1 MIKKAVRAIRS
12 RMLQPSLSAVA
23 DVYSSVQRC
32 LVLEGKNAAQLIRT
46 LNTINHLS
54 DAEFRVYSQWGEDGI
69 LEWLIQR
76 IPISSDCFIEF
87 GVENYREANTRFLLI
102 NRNWKGLIMD
112 ASSEFMRTVRQD
124 EVYWRY
130 DLRAV
135 SAFVDRENINSL
147 IAKNGIAGN
156 IGVLSIDVDGND
168 YWIWEAI
175 EVVNPDI
182 VVCEYNGVFGDLH
195 PITIPYAAD
204 FYRTRAHSSNL
215 YFGAS
220 IGALSLLADRKGYEL
235 VGTNRA
241 GINAFFV
248 RRDLLPAISSCIAS
262 KSPFPSCVRESL
274 DENGRLT
281 FASGLE
287 RLELIADMPVVR
299 LDTQKTVK
307 LRELVP
313 LYSRGWLEMMHVRT
327 A

>member
-23 DVYSSVQRC
+23 DVQSFVQRC
-32 LVLEGKNAAQLIRT
+32 LDLEGKNAARLIRT
-46 LNTINHLS
+46 LNKINHLS
-54 DAEFRVYSQWGEDGI
+54 DVEFRVYSQWGEDGI

-76 IPISSDCFIEF
+76 ISISSDCFVEF
-87 GVENYREANTRFLLI
+87 GVENYREANTRFLLA
-102 NRNWKGLIMD
+102 NRNWRGLIMD
-112 ASSEFMRTVRQD
+112 ASPEFMQALRQD

-135 SAFVDRENINSL
+135 SAFVDRDNINKLLSD
-147 IAKNGIAGN
+147 NGIAGN
-156 IGVLSIDVDGND
+156 IGVLSIDIDGND

-182 VVCEYNGVFGDLH
+182 VVCEYNAVFGDLH

-220 IGALSLLADRKGYEL
+220 IAALSLLADRKGYEL

-248 RRDLLPAISSCIAS
+248 RRNLLPAIVSCIES
-262 KSPFPSCVRESL
+262 TSPFPSCVRESL
-274 DENGRLT
+274 DETGRLT
-281 FASGLE
+281 FASGLD
-287 RLELIADMPVVR
+287 RIELIADMPVER

-307 LRELVP
+307 LRELMP

-327 A
+327 S